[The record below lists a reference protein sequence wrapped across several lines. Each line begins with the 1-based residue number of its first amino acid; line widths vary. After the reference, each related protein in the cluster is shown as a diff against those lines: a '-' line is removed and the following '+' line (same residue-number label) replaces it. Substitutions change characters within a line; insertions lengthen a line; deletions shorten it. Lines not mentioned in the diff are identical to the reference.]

1 MTDDLDFQESL
12 DRYFEIEAAEL
23 LQTIEQ
29 TLLSLVEEKTVER
42 VHTLMRSAH
51 TIKGGAANCGFKT
64 IETIA
69 HHLEDVFQA
78 LYPAELEID
87 PELGLLLMEGYDCL
101 YDPLSALLA
110 GVPYDEAA
118 TLERTAELFARL
130 QLHLGD
136 FFGRET
142 PLPTA
147 SELGFDVI
155 GSIFADS
162 IPQDLEVLA
171 EAISGQNISKVE
183 ESLTSLAEFLLEL
196 GGSYS
201 LPGIAAIAST
211 TLVAIERHPTQVL
224 EIAPVALS
232 NFQQAQLAVLGGNRA
247 NGGEV
252 SAELS
257 AWAGT
262 AIELSSAND
271 AQIGMSDSDDWLSL
285 VDSTNSD
292 VTGAFSTEEFAAD
305 QAESGEWLS
314 LLNSD
319 HPDLAAAQSTDHSMT
334 DDWLSLVDGDAK
346 LNQTLTDRELNDHT
360 TNEWL
365 SLVESADFIDTPAT
379 QLTDHD
385 ATSEWL
391 SLVAPDNLSASI
403 TTDPTKLTNA
413 ETSADWL
420 SLVEPDL
427 ADSTAT
433 TSEPQLNADVVP
445 LTETAANSADG
456 LALVGPSNSTSS
468 VEEIQQPI
476 DLKDFPDTFELD
488 PEIVEI
494 SSFEPETVGLTIGA
508 DLSQTEYLIE
518 AIEQHSHSE
527 QKSPSDT
534 GLALAHI
541 SGIDRIFQSI
551 AIGEPSGSQPED
563 QPPAPPSD
571 REAQTAASASVRVA
585 TIQLERLGHT
595 IGELL
600 IDDNQQFLRA
610 EQLQGLAQSTIEQ
623 YRRCEQRL
631 RLISDWSDHNTLGGD
646 RSPGSSRRKNSPYS
660 PSGRKQRQSGNNHQA
675 PATFDSLELDVYSD
689 LSILLQSL
697 TDDLAE
703 LGLRIESLA
712 EMTQRSRVTLGKRKQ
727 LLAEAQAEL
736 FEARMVEISTVL
748 NRFPRLLQQMVASHR
763 KPAELKLIGTTVSID
778 KIIAEKL
785 YDPLLHLIR
794 NAYDHGVESA
804 EARRQQGKSPTGQL
818 TIEAYHQGNRT
829 TIEVSDDGQGLNWK
843 KIRQRA
849 IDLNL
854 LRADRAATASEAELA
869 EIMFAPGFSTA
880 EQVNDL
886 SGRGIGLDVVRD
898 RLSALQ
904 GTIDV
909 RSTPGKGTTFTMQ
922 FPLNLTTARLLICE
936 SQGVA
941 HALRSEA
948 ISQVLLPTP
957 ERIQT
962 QSSLTEKG
970 TAKFLRWGEGSS
982 QKLIP
987 IYPLNNLLEYHCPI
1001 VASEGIA
1008 SIFPTQTKNSDN
1020 AILLLDIDDEQICLE
1035 VNRILVEQ
1043 ELVVKSLGQTFGLP
1057 NYIQGY
1063 SVLGDG
1069 SLTLALDPV
1078 ELLAQ
1083 VRTSTA
1089 APKFS
1094 PPKLAALQPALQ
1106 AALAP
1111 VQDHAI
1117 AGEIEPAITE
1127 ESSNSKVHS
1136 GRQLQV
1142 LVVDDSLVQRQ
1153 SLVRSL
1159 TKAGCQVI
1167 QASHG
1172 REGLLRLQEHPRIR
1186 FIVCDIEMPQM
1197 NGFEFLSHCRQDPKL
1212 SQIPIVML
1220 TTRGG
1225 QKHRQLAM
1233 TLGAKDY
1240 LTKPQSER
1248 DLLDLVAK
1256 LTQTSEV
1263 GV

>member
-29 TLLSLVEEKTVER
+29 TLLSLVEEKTLER

-78 LYPAELEID
+78 LYPPELEID

-130 QLHLGD
+130 QTHLGD

-171 EAISGQNISKVE
+171 EAVAGQNVGKVQ

-211 TLVAIERHPTQVL
+211 TLTAVERHPDRVL
-224 EIAPVALS
+224 EIAQVALT
-232 NFQQAQLAVLGGNRA
+232 NFQQAQLTILGGDRTS
-247 NGGEV
+247 GGEV
-252 SAELS
+252 SAALS
-257 AWAGT
+257 AWAQGQSAPAFSSNGASVST
-262 AIELSSAND
+262 SSDSADWLSLVDAPNLDAPATFGDVEFTNNADSGEWLSLIDADHADANSIDHSA
-271 AQIGMSDSDDWLSL
+271 SDDWLSL
-285 VDSTNSD
+285 VDDPDAIEIT
-292 VTGAFSTEEFAAD
+292 TES
-305 QAESGEWLS
+305 QL
-314 LLNSD
+314 
-319 HPDLAAAQSTDHSMT
+319 TDTETSN
-334 DDWLSLVDGDAK
+334 DWLSLVDDPDAIEITTAA
-346 LNQTLTDRELNDHT
+346 QLTDTETSND
-360 TNEWL
+360 WL
-365 SLVESADFIDTPAT
+365 SLVDDPDAIETTTEAQFDGAESA
-379 QLTDHD
+379 
-385 ATSEWL
+385 SEWL
-391 SLVAPDNLSASI
+391 SLVDTDDAVAPEEIEADA
-403 TTDPTKLTNA
+403 DLTNFHI
-413 ETSADWL
+413 TDTDADIIE
-420 SLVEPDL
+420 VGGFE
-427 ADSTAT
+427 
-433 TSEPQLNADVVP
+433 SEPG
-445 LTETAANSADG
+445 S
-456 LALVGPSNSTSS
+456 
-468 VEEIQQPI
+468 
-476 DLKDFPDTFELD
+476 
-488 PEIVEI
+488 
-494 SSFEPETVGLTIGA
+494 LTIGA
-508 DLSQTEYLIE
+508 DRSQSAYPIE
-518 AIEQHSHSE
+518 AIEFHGGS
-527 QKSPSDT
+527 
-534 GLALAHI
+534 GLALTNI

-551 AIGEPSGSQPED
+551 SMGQPSAAQPEE
-563 QPPAPPSD
+563 QPAPPTTSE
-571 REAQTAASASVRVA
+571 REAQTAASATVRVA

-623 YRRCEQRL
+623 YRRCEHRL
-631 RLISDWSDHNTLGGD
+631 RLLADWSDNHTLASDRQANT
-646 RSPGSSRRKNSPYS
+646 SRRNSS
-660 PSGRKQRQSGNNHQA
+660 SKRAKQGRKQGQKAANNEPPSQ
-675 PATFDSLELDVYSD
+675 FDSLELDVYSD
-689 LSILLQSL
+689 LSILLQNM

-712 EMTQRSRVTLGKRKQ
+712 EMTQKSRVTLGKRKQ
-727 LLAEAQAEL
+727 LLADAQTEL

-763 KPAELKLIGTTVSID
+763 KPAQLELIGTTVSID

-804 EARRQQGKSPTGQL
+804 ESRLQQGKSATGQL

-829 TIEVSDDGQGLNWK
+829 TIEVRDDGQGLNWP

-854 LRADRAATASEAELA
+854 LPASRADIATEAELA

-898 RLSALQ
+898 RLSALH
-904 GTIDV
+904 GSIDV
-909 RSTPGKGTTFTMQ
+909 RSVTGRGTTFVMQ

-957 ERIQT
+957 DRIQT
-962 QSSLTEKG
+962 QSSLIEKG
-970 TAKFLRWGEGSS
+970 TAKFLRWGEGNT

-987 IYPLNNLLEYHCPI
+987 IYTLNDLLQYHCPM
-1001 VASEGIA
+1001 VANEHA
-1008 SIFPTQTKNSDN
+1008 VSIFPTQTKNSTN
-1020 AILLLDIDDEQICLE
+1020 ALLLLDIDDEQICLE

-1094 PPKLAALQPALQ
+1094 APKLAALQPALQ
-1106 AALAP
+1106 AALSP
-1111 VQDHAI
+1111 SNDTEI
-1117 AGEIEPAITE
+1117 DGEIIETVIEPPSDTRANI
-1127 ESSNSKVHS
+1127 
-1136 GRQLQV
+1136 GRQMQV

-1248 DLLDLVAK
+1248 DLLDIIAK
-1256 LTQTSEV
+1256 LAQPSEV

>member
-29 TLLSLVEEKTVER
+29 TLLSLVEEKTIER
-42 VHTLMRSAH
+42 VHTLMRAAH
-51 TIKGGAANCGFKT
+51 TIKGSAANCGFKT

-87 PELGLLLMEGYDCL
+87 DELGLLLMEGYDCL

-118 TLERTAELFARL
+118 TLERTASLFARL
-130 QLHLGD
+130 QDHLGD

-147 SELGFDVI
+147 AELGFDVI
-155 GSIFADS
+155 GSIFTDS

-171 EAISGQNISKVE
+171 EAVAGQNVGKVQ
-183 ESLTSLAEFLLEL
+183 ESLISLSEFLLEL

-201 LPGIAAIAST
+201 LPGIAEIATTTLMALNRNPGQVLAIA
-211 TLVAIERHPTQVL
+211 Q
-224 EIAPVALS
+224 VALT
-232 NFQQAQLAVLGGNRA
+232 NFQQAQLAILGGDRSI
-247 NGGEV
+247 GGTV
-252 SAELS
+252 SVELQAWAESQSGSDNLS
-257 AWAGT
+257 ASSNGDSADW
-262 AIELSSAND
+262 LSLVDSDRADNTEVNLTFGD
-271 AQIGMSDSDDWLSL
+271 EQVTNNVTDSDDWLSL
-285 VDSTNSD
+285 VDSDNADATI
-292 VTGAFSTEEFAAD
+292 AFSDE
-305 QAESGEWLS
+305 QLAENAEWLS
-314 LLNSD
+314 LVDSN
-319 HPDLAAAQSTDHSMT
+319 HPGDPAQDSNNPDAANEWLSMVDATEPAAPAVTD
-334 DDWLSLVDGDAK
+334 DAADWLSLVDDNATEIETETAPPATTTDDAP
-346 LNQTLTDRELNDHT
+346 D
-360 TNEWL
+360 WL
-365 SLVESADFIDTPAT
+365 SLVDDNSTETATAPQVTTADD
-379 QLTDHD
+379 
-385 ATSEWL
+385 
-391 SLVAPDNLSASI
+391 
-403 TTDPTKLTNA
+403 
-413 ETSADWL
+413 SADWL
-420 SLVEPDL
+420 SLVDDNSPPSVAETFASDDFVELVDPDL
-427 ADSTAT
+427 EVDPA
-433 TSEPQLNADVVP
+433 
-445 LTETAANSADG
+445 
-456 LALVGPSNSTSS
+456 
-468 VEEIQQPI
+468 
-476 DLKDFPDTFELD
+476 EL
-488 PEIVEI
+488 PAGE
-494 SSFEPETVGLTIGA
+494 LTIA
-508 DLSQTEYLIE
+508 DRAESAYPLA
-518 AIEQHSHSE
+518 AIEFHQSSE
-527 QKSPSDT
+527 
-534 GLALAHI
+534 LAFPHI
-541 SGIDRIFQSI
+541 SGIDRIFHSI
-551 AIGEPSGSQPED
+551 AMAPPSTEPVED
-563 QPPAPPSD
+563 LQPPAAPD
-571 REAQTAASASVRVA
+571 REAQAASAATVRVA

-610 EQLQGLAQSTIEQ
+610 EQLQGMAQSTIEQ
-623 YRRCEQRL
+623 YRRCESRL
-631 RLISDWSDHNTLGGD
+631 RAIADWSDNSD
-646 RSPGSSRRKNSPYS
+646 RVAMTSRTTK
-660 PSGRKQRQSGNNHQA
+660 GKKKQKKAANDAQA
-675 PATFDSLELDVYSD
+675 QFDSLELDVYSD
-689 LSILLQSL
+689 LSILLQNM

-703 LGLRIESLA
+703 LGLRVESLA
-712 EMTQRSRVTLGKRKQ
+712 EMTQKSRVTLGKRKQ
-727 LLAEAQAEL
+727 LLSEAQAEL

-763 KPAELKLIGTTVSID
+763 KPAKLELIGTTVSID

-794 NAYDHGVESA
+794 NAYDHGVESP
-804 EARRQQGKSPTGQL
+804 ESRSLQGKSETGQL
-818 TIEAYHQGNRT
+818 TIKAYHQGNRT
-829 TIEVSDDGQGLNWK
+829 TIEVSDDGQGLNWP

-849 IDLNL
+849 IDMKLISS
-854 LRADRAATASEAELA
+854 DRAATATEAELA

-904 GTIDV
+904 GSIDV
-909 RSTPGKGTTFTMQ
+909 RSVPGKGTTFIMQ

-948 ISQVLLPTP
+948 ISQVLLPSAD
-957 ERIQT
+957 RIQS
-962 QSSLTEKG
+962 QVSSMEQG
-970 TAKFLRWGEGSS
+970 TSKFLRWGDGAS

-987 IYPLNNLLEYHCPI
+987 IYPLNDLLEYHCPL
-1001 VASEGIA
+1001 VASEQGKA
-1008 SIFPTQTKNSDN
+1008 SIFPTQTKNSSD
-1020 AILLLDIDDEQICLE
+1020 ALLLLDIDDEQICLE

-1083 VRTSTA
+1083 VRNTSA
-1089 APKFS
+1089 APKFA
-1094 PPKLAALQPALQ
+1094 PPKFAALQPALQ

-1111 VQDHAI
+1111 SSDDDAAI
-1117 AGEIEPAITE
+1117 DGEIIDTPTEPVRTNI
-1127 ESSNSKVHS
+1127 
-1136 GRQLQV
+1136 GRQMQV

-1153 SLVRSL
+1153 TLVRSL

-1172 REGLLRLQEHPRIR
+1172 KEGLLRLQEHPRIR

-1197 NGFEFLSHCRQDPKL
+1197 NGFEFLSHCRQDPKF

-1240 LTKPQSER
+1240 LTKPQSEKE
-1248 DLLDLVAK
+1248 LLDIIAK
-1256 LTQTSEV
+1256 LAHPSEV

>member
-1 MTDDLDFQESL
+1 MDDLDFQESL

-29 TLLSLVEEKTVER
+29 TLLSLVEEKTIER
-42 VHTLMRSAH
+42 VHTLMRAAH
-51 TIKGGAANCGFKT
+51 TIKGSAANCGFKT

-78 LYPAELEID
+78 LYPPELEID
-87 PELGLLLMEGYDCL
+87 DELGLLLMEGYDCL

-118 TLERTAELFARL
+118 TLERTASLFARL
-130 QLHLGD
+130 QDHLGD

-147 SELGFDVI
+147 AELGFDVI
-155 GSIFADS
+155 GSIFTDS

-171 EAISGQNISKVE
+171 EAVAGQNVGKVQ
-183 ESLTSLAEFLLEL
+183 ESLISLSEFLLEL

-201 LPGIAAIAST
+201 LPGIAEIATTTLTALDRNPGQVLAIA
-211 TLVAIERHPTQVL
+211 Q
-224 EIAPVALS
+224 VALT
-232 NFQQAQLAVLGGNRA
+232 NFQQAQLAILGGDRSI
-247 NGGEV
+247 GGTV
-252 SAELS
+252 SVELKGWAESQSGSDALPTSSGDSADWLS
-257 AWAGT
+257 LVDADNTEIDLTFAD
-262 AIELSSAND
+262 EQSANN
-271 AQIGMSDSDDWLSL
+271 ITDSADWLSL
-285 VDSTNSD
+285 VDSDNADATI
-292 VTGAFSTEEFAAD
+292 AFSDE
-305 QAESGEWLS
+305 QLAE
-314 LLNSD
+314 N
-319 HPDLAAAQSTDHSMT
+319 A
-334 DDWLSLVDGDAK
+334 
-346 LNQTLTDRELNDHT
+346 
-360 TNEWL
+360 EWL
-365 SLVESADFIDTPAT
+365 SLVESNNSGDPAADETNP
-379 QLTDHD
+379 D
-385 ATSEWL
+385 AASEWL
-391 SLVAPDNLSASI
+391 SMVDAEPTTPAVTDDAADWLSLVDDNVSEIQTATEPQATI
-403 TTDPTKLTNA
+403 ADD
-413 ETSADWL
+413 SADWL
-420 SLVEPDL
+420 SLVD
-427 ADSTAT
+427 DSATA
-433 TSEPQLNADVVP
+433 
-445 LTETAANSADG
+445 TETAPQVTTTDDAADWLSLVDDDFLTSVTEPAASDDFVELVDPDLEEDSTGELTIADRAESAYPLATIEFNHSAE
-456 LALVGPSNSTSS
+456 LALRN
-468 VEEIQQPI
+468 
-476 DLKDFPDTFELD
+476 
-488 PEIVEI
+488 
-494 SSFEPETVGLTIGA
+494 
-508 DLSQTEYLIE
+508 
-518 AIEQHSHSE
+518 
-527 QKSPSDT
+527 
-534 GLALAHI
+534 I
-541 SGIDRIFQSI
+541 SGIDRIFHSI
-551 AIGEPSGSQPED
+551 AM
-563 QPPAPPSD
+563 APPSTEPVEDLQSPAAPD
-571 REAQTAASASVRVA
+571 REAQAASAATVRVA

-610 EQLQGLAQSTIEQ
+610 EQLQGMAQSTIEQ
-623 YRRCEQRL
+623 YRRCEYRL
-631 RLISDWSDHNTLGGD
+631 RAIADWSDNSD
-646 RSPGSSRRKNSPYS
+646 RVAMTSRTTK
-660 PSGRKQRQSGNNHQA
+660 GKKKQKKAANNDAQA
-675 PATFDSLELDVYSD
+675 QFDSLELDVYSD
-689 LSILLQSL
+689 LSILLQNM

-703 LGLRIESLA
+703 LGLRVETLA
-712 EMTQRSRVTLGKRKQ
+712 EMTQKSRVTLGKRKQ
-727 LLAEAQAEL
+727 LLSEAQAEL
-736 FEARMVEISTVL
+736 FEARMVEISTVF

-763 KPAELKLIGTTVSID
+763 KPAKLELIGTTVSID

-794 NAYDHGVESA
+794 NAYDHGVEA
-804 EARRQQGKSPTGQL
+804 PEARSLQGKSETGQL
-818 TIEAYHQGNRT
+818 TIKAYHQGNRT
-829 TIEVSDDGQGLNWK
+829 TIEVSDDGQGLNWP

-849 IDLNL
+849 IDMKLIGS
-854 LRADRAATASEAELA
+854 AQAATATEAELA

-898 RLSALQ
+898 RLSALH
-904 GTIDV
+904 GSIDV
-909 RSTPGKGTTFTMQ
+909 RSVPGKGTTFTMQ

-948 ISQVLLPTP
+948 ISQVLLPSP
-957 ERIQT
+957 DRIQS
-962 QSSLTEKG
+962 QASLMDKG
-970 TAKFLRWGEGSS
+970 TSKFLRWGDGAS

-987 IYPLNNLLEYHCPI
+987 IYPLNDLLEYHCPL
-1001 VASEGIA
+1001 VASEQGKA
-1008 SIFPTQTKNSDN
+1008 SIFPTQTKNSSD
-1020 AILLLDIDDEQICLE
+1020 ALLLLDIDDEQICLE

-1083 VRTSTA
+1083 VRSTSAT
-1089 APKFS
+1089 PKFA
-1094 PPKLAALQPALQ
+1094 PPKFAALQPSLQ

-1111 VQDHAI
+1111 SSDDDTAI
-1117 AGEIEPAITE
+1117 DGEIIDTPTEPIRT
-1127 ESSNSKVHS
+1127 NI
-1136 GRQLQV
+1136 GRQMQV

-1153 SLVRSL
+1153 TLVRSL

-1172 REGLLRLQEHPRIR
+1172 KEGLLRLQEHPRIR

-1197 NGFEFLSHCRQDPKL
+1197 NGFEFLSHCRQDPKF

-1248 DLLDLVAK
+1248 ELLDIIAK
-1256 LTQTSEV
+1256 LAHPSEV

>member
-1 MTDDLDFQESL
+1 MNDDLDFQESL

-29 TLLSLVEEKTVER
+29 TLLSLVEEKTIER

-87 PELGLLLMEGYDCL
+87 AELGSLLMEGYDCL
-101 YDPLSALLA
+101 YNPLSAMLS

-130 QLHLGD
+130 QDHLGD

-147 SELGFDVI
+147 AELGFDVV

-171 EAISGQNISKVE
+171 EAVAGQNVDSVRK
-183 ESLTSLAEFLLEL
+183 SLTSLSEFLLEL

-201 LPGIAAIAST
+201 LPGIVEIATT
-211 TLVAIERHPTQVL
+211 TLTALERHPGQVL
-224 EIAPVALS
+224 AIAQVALT
-232 NFQQAQLAVLGGNRA
+232 NFQQAQTSILGGDRSV
-247 NGGEV
+247 GGVVSEDLRV
-252 SAELS
+252 WATTESGAEEFEDFEDFGAETFDGESSEWLSIVDFSDAASTTTVATADSSSDWLSLVDHNSESTPQSAEIDMSADWLS
-257 AWAGT
+257 LVDDQSESTTPASE
-262 AIELSSAND
+262 IDMSA
-271 AQIGMSDSDDWLSL
+271 DWLSL
-285 VDSTNSD
+285 VDSPTTELIPDIETASQ
-292 VTGAFSTEEFAAD
+292 VEPGISTEQTAD
-305 QAESGEWLS
+305 QE
-314 LLNSD
+314 
-319 HPDLAAAQSTDHSMT
+319 M
-334 DDWLSLVDGDAK
+334 
-346 LNQTLTDRELNDHT
+346 
-360 TNEWL
+360 
-365 SLVESADFIDTPAT
+365 
-379 QLTDHD
+379 
-385 ATSEWL
+385 
-391 SLVAPDNLSASI
+391 
-403 TTDPTKLTNA
+403 
-413 ETSADWL
+413 SADWL
-420 SLVEPDL
+420 SMVDHSDSDTQFTEDL
-427 ADSTAT
+427 
-433 TSEPQLNADVVP
+433 
-445 LTETAANSADG
+445 SADWLSMVDTELSG
-456 LALVGPSNSTSS
+456 SST
-468 VEEIQQPI
+468 EETI
-476 DLKDFPDTFELD
+476 
-488 PEIVEI
+488 EIG
-494 SSFEPETVGLTIGA
+494 SFEPESGA
-508 DLSQTEYLIE
+508 LIIASYEAGYQLEAVEMVSESSLVLSQ
-518 AIEQHSHSE
+518 
-527 QKSPSDT
+527 
-534 GLALAHI
+534 I
-541 SGIDRIFQSI
+541 SGIDRIFGSI
-551 AIGEPSGSQPED
+551 ASGQTDHPAAEAPPI
-563 QPPAPPSD
+563 PPAP
-571 REAQTAASASVRVA
+571 TAADAAANATTVRVA

-610 EQLQGLAQSTIEQ
+610 EQLQKLAHSSVEQ

-631 RLISDWSDHNTLGGD
+631 RLLADWSDNYHLGNQ
-646 RSPGSSRRKNSPYS
+646 RSSTKTT
-660 PSGRKQRQSGNNHQA
+660 RKQSTINEVESQ
-675 PATFDSLELDVYSD
+675 FDSLELDVYSD
-689 LSILLQSL
+689 LSILLQNM
-697 TDDLAE
+697 TDDLTE
-703 LGLRIESLA
+703 LGLRVEAFA
-712 EMTQRSRVTLGKRKQ
+712 EMIQKSRVTLGKRKQ
-727 LLAEAQAEL
+727 LLADAQTEL
-736 FEARMVEISTVL
+736 FAARMVEISSVL

-794 NAYDHGVESA
+794 NAYDHGVESS
-804 EARRQQGKSPTGQL
+804 EARAAQGKPATGQL
-818 TIEAYHQGNRT
+818 TIKAYHQGDRT
-829 TIEVSDDGQGLNWK
+829 TIEVSDDGQGLNWP
-843 KIRQRA
+843 KIRKRA

-854 LRADRAATASEAELA
+854 LPANQADTASEAQLA

-880 EQVNDL
+880 DQVNDL

-898 RLSALQ
+898 RLSTLQ
-904 GTIDV
+904 GSIDV
-909 RSTPGKGTTFTMQ
+909 RSVTGKGTTFTMQ

-948 ISQVLLPTP
+948 ISQVLLPSAD
-957 ERIQT
+957 RIQT
-962 QSSLTEKG
+962 QSSLMERG
-970 TAKFLRWGEGSS
+970 TAKFLRWGEGKT

-987 IYPLNNLLEYHCPI
+987 IYPLNDLLEYHCPM
-1001 VASEGIA
+1001 VASAQGA
-1008 SIFPTQTKNSDN
+1008 LSIFPTQTKNSSN
-1020 AILLLDIDDEQICLE
+1020 ALLLIDIDDEQICLE

-1057 NYIQGY
+1057 HYIQGY

-1083 VRTSTA
+1083 VRNIST

-1094 PPKLAALQPALQ
+1094 PTKLAALQPAIQ

-1111 VQDHAI
+1111 
-1117 AGEIEPAITE
+1117 GEEIETAELPPEPTPEPVITTT
-1127 ESSNSKVHS
+1127 K
-1136 GRQLQV
+1136 QLQV

-1186 FIVCDIEMPQM
+1186 LIVCDIEMPQM
-1197 NGFEFLSHCRQDPKL
+1197 NGFEFLSHCRQDAKL

-1248 DLLDLVAK
+1248 DLLNIISQLA
-1256 LTQTSEV
+1256 EPV